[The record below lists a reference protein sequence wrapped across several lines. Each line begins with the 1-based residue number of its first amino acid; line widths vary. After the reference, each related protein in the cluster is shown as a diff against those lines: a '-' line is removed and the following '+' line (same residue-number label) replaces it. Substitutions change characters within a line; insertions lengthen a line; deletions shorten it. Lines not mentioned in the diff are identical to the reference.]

1 MPDDEILPEDAYD
14 AHDGETGDE
23 RELAPSA
30 ASPGAVRRQK
40 DAQRLALLE
49 RERFW
54 KGVLADPVGRRE
66 LWQLIGIEAHAFE
79 QRFGCSPNGFPDQQA
94 TWFHLGEQMLG
105 QRLYQS
111 LALLD
116 RAGVFLMQDE
126 HDPRF
131 AKPKRRKP

>member
-1 MPDDEILPEDAYD
+1 MADEDAPLPSD
-14 AHDGETGDE
+14 HEDGEEAGDDHD
-23 RELAPSA
+23 LAPSA
-30 ASPGAVRRQK
+30 ADPQALRDQRRRK
-40 DAQRLALLE
+40 ALADKE
-49 RERFW
+49 RARFW

-66 LWQLIGIEAHAFE
+66 LWQIIGVEGHAFE

-116 RAGVFLMQDE
+116 RPGVFLMQDE

-131 AKPKRRKP
+131 AKPKRKQR